1 MSIVSKTL
9 NYIIKVRRNS
19 SIKRMFKNYFNTINR
34 LNKFPKHV
42 DSHLR
47 EWSKRW
53 SIFGQEPLEEE
64 YIAYRNYVGNNVDIV
79 PNEIARCYIE
89 PVLTPQEFQSFY
101 NDKNS
106 FGIIIPHDIMP
117 KTYLRS
123 IDGILYDSEY
133 NPVKLYS
140 LNDLFDS
147 SERLIV
153 KPSRDMGGNGVS
165 LFNKKTDGY
174 YDSQNNKLTI
184 EYLLSEYKRNFLVQ
198 ECIKQS
204 KYMSQFN
211 STSVNTIRMATYRDV
226 KTGKIHIL
234 GAVLRIG
241 GKGAFVDNAC
251 SGGSFIGINE
261 DGTLGKYAC
270 NQYGQTSPV
279 YNDINF
285 STSSFTIP
293 DFDKIKEFAKSIA
306 KRLPHMSLFANDIAI
321 DENGNPKL
329 IEVNTTDFSYWL
341 YQFNGVPVFGDKT
354 NDILNH
360 CKKEISRI
368 KVSHILK
375 L

>member
-1 MSIVSKTL
+1 MSIISKTL
-9 NYIIKVRRNS
+9 NYIIKKKHNS
-19 SIKRMFKNYFNTINR
+19 SIKKMFKNYFNTINR
-34 LNKFPKHV
+34 LNKFSRYT

-47 EWSKRW
+47 EWSVKW
-53 SIFGQEPLEEE
+53 SIFDQKPLTEE
-64 YIAYRNYVGNNVDIV
+64 YIAYRNYVGNSVDIV

-89 PVLTPQEFQSFY
+89 PILTPQEFQPFY

-106 FGIIIPHDIMP
+106 FGIIMPRDIMP
-117 KTYLRS
+117 RTYLRS
-123 IDGILYDSEY
+123 IDGIIYDGEY
-133 NPVKLYS
+133 NPVNLNS
-140 LNDLFDS
+140 LNDLFES
-147 SERLIV
+147 TERLIV
-153 KPSRDMGGNGVS
+153 KPSRDMGGRGVS
-165 LFNKKTDGY
+165 LFNKKKDGY

-184 EYLLSEYKRNFLVQ
+184 EYLVSEYNRNYLIQ

-204 KYMSQFN
+204 AYMSQFN
-211 STSVNTIRMATYRDV
+211 PTSVNTIRMATYRDV
-226 KTGKIHIL
+226 KTGEIHIL

-270 NQYGQTSPV
+270 NQYGQTSPI

-285 STSSFTIP
+285 STTSFTIP
-293 DFDKIKEFAKSIA
+293 DFNKIKEFAKSIA

-341 YQFNGVPVFGDKT
+341 YQFNGVPVFGNKT